1 MNRIAK
7 LFCLIACCFMLF
19 TNSPVNVFAQEEETV
34 EEIKQE
40 QEPVLEQEEN
50 EEEQEENFPDLAT
63 GLVAST
69 FTGIQTFSRWKP
81 GGGSKAHIDVRVA
94 GTLTIASKVNGV
106 TITSETINVQTSN
119 VTGSI
124 NGTSVSFTRKSGSG
138 KENEWR
144 ASISKTTPSSDV
156 ISISCTLTG
165 TNSKGQKISVPFS
178 ITYSGYST
186 LNGFILNCP
195 DKSGYDIDISAQN
208 ISESFTVDRTIEKE
222 WDDNNNQDNKRPDSI
237 QVQLK
242 ANGEN
247 YGDKITLNEENGWK
261 VELTDLPKYS
271 SGTNEIVY
279 TVVEDSVDNY
289 TPSYAYNGETITI
302 TNTITEIEKTSVTVN
317 KVWKDNDDQDRIR
330 PDRIKVYL
338 MIGDK
343 VIDSVH
349 LSEANQWTYTFT
361 NLDKYADGQEIVYTV
376 REFISDDLELPY
388 SSEIT
393 GSMAEGYTIT
403 NTHIPATIEKITV
416 SKTWEDLDD
425 NDRIR
430 PEDITVY
437 LYGNDSLYDSIV
449 LNEDNDWNSA
459 FINVPKYDKGEEINY
474 KIEEIDVEG
483 YTSEIKGNIT
493 EGFEIVNY
501 HEPEELDP
509 ITIQKVWV
517 DEDDKDE
524 IRPDSITVYLLAN
537 GDKECSLTL
546 TKEENWQV
554 TLEGLYK
561 YRDGEE
567 IEYTIVEEEV
577 EGYTSN
583 VDGFTITNT
592 HEVKEEEKKEEP
604 KKENPKKNNTNTGVT
619 SSLKTY
625 ISLFTISGLALILLS
640 KKRK

>member
-1 MNRIAK
+1 
-7 LFCLIACCFMLF
+7 
-19 TNSPVNVFAQEEETV
+19 
-34 EEIKQE
+34 
-40 QEPVLEQEEN
+40 
-50 EEEQEENFPDLAT
+50 
-63 GLVAST
+63 
-69 FTGIQTFSRWKP
+69 
-81 GGGSKAHIDVRVA
+81 
-94 GTLTIASKVNGV
+94 
-106 TITSETINVQTSN
+106 VQTSN

-124 NGTSVSFTRKSGSG
+124 NGSSVSFTRKSGSG

-144 ASISKTTPSSDV
+144 ASISKLAPSSDV

-165 TNSKGQKISVPFS
+165 TNSKGQKISVPFN

-186 LNGFILNCP
+186 LNGFIQNCP

-343 VIDSVH
+343 VVDSVH

-388 SSEIT
+388 ITEIT

-604 KKENPKKNNTNTGVT
+604 KKEDPKKNNTNTGVT

>member
-1 MNRIAK
+1 M
-7 LFCLIACCFMLF
+7 
-19 TNSPVNVFAQEEETV
+19 
-34 EEIKQE
+34 
-40 QEPVLEQEEN
+40 
-50 EEEQEENFPDLAT
+50 
-63 GLVAST
+63 
-69 FTGIQTFSRWKP
+69 
-81 GGGSKAHIDVRVA
+81 
-94 GTLTIASKVNGV
+94 
-106 TITSETINVQTSN
+106 
-119 VTGSI
+119 
-124 NGTSVSFTRKSGSG
+124 
-138 KENEWR
+138 
-144 ASISKTTPSSDV
+144 
-156 ISISCTLTG
+156 
-165 TNSKGQKISVPFS
+165 
-178 ITYSGYST
+178 
-186 LNGFILNCP
+186 NGFILNCP

-247 YGDKITLNEENGWK
+247 YGDKITLNEKNGWK

-343 VIDSVH
+343 VVDSVH

-459 FINVPKYDKGEEINY
+459 FTNVPKYDKGEEINY

-501 HEPEELDP
+501 HDPEQLDP
-509 ITIQKVWV
+509 ITIPKVWV
-517 DEDDKDE
+517 DQEDKDE

-546 TKEENWQV
+546 TKEEKWQV

-604 KKENPKKNNTNTGVT
+604 KKEDPKKNNTNTGVT

>member
-1 MNRIAK
+1 M
-7 LFCLIACCFMLF
+7 
-19 TNSPVNVFAQEEETV
+19 
-34 EEIKQE
+34 
-40 QEPVLEQEEN
+40 
-50 EEEQEENFPDLAT
+50 
-63 GLVAST
+63 
-69 FTGIQTFSRWKP
+69 
-81 GGGSKAHIDVRVA
+81 
-94 GTLTIASKVNGV
+94 

-144 ASISKTTPSSDV
+144 ASISKTTPSSVV
-156 ISISCTLTG
+156 ISISCILSG
-165 TNSKGQKISVPFS
+165 KNSKGQKISVPFS

-186 LNGFILNCP
+186 LNGFIQNCP
-195 DKSGYDIDISAQN
+195 DKSGYDIDIAAQT

-343 VIDSVH
+343 VVDSVH

-604 KKENPKKNNTNTGVT
+604 KKEDPKKNNTNTGVT

>member
-1 MNRIAK
+1 M
-7 LFCLIACCFMLF
+7 
-19 TNSPVNVFAQEEETV
+19 
-34 EEIKQE
+34 
-40 QEPVLEQEEN
+40 
-50 EEEQEENFPDLAT
+50 
-63 GLVAST
+63 
-69 FTGIQTFSRWKP
+69 
-81 GGGSKAHIDVRVA
+81 
-94 GTLTIASKVNGV
+94 
-106 TITSETINVQTSN
+106 
-119 VTGSI
+119 
-124 NGTSVSFTRKSGSG
+124 
-138 KENEWR
+138 
-144 ASISKTTPSSDV
+144 
-156 ISISCTLTG
+156 
-165 TNSKGQKISVPFS
+165 
-178 ITYSGYST
+178 
-186 LNGFILNCP
+186 NGFILNCP
-195 DKSGYDIDISAQN
+195 DKSGYDIDIAAQT

-343 VIDSVH
+343 VVDSVH

-393 GSMAEGYTIT
+393 GSMAERYTIT

-459 FINVPKYDKGEEINY
+459 FTNVPKYDKGEEINY

-501 HEPEELDP
+501 HDPEQLDP

-577 EGYTSN
+577 QGYTSN

-604 KKENPKKNNTNTGVT
+604 KKEDPKKNNTNTGVT

>member
-1 MNRIAK
+1 M
-7 LFCLIACCFMLF
+7 
-19 TNSPVNVFAQEEETV
+19 
-34 EEIKQE
+34 
-40 QEPVLEQEEN
+40 
-50 EEEQEENFPDLAT
+50 
-63 GLVAST
+63 
-69 FTGIQTFSRWKP
+69 
-81 GGGSKAHIDVRVA
+81 
-94 GTLTIASKVNGV
+94 
-106 TITSETINVQTSN
+106 
-119 VTGSI
+119 
-124 NGTSVSFTRKSGSG
+124 
-138 KENEWR
+138 
-144 ASISKTTPSSDV
+144 
-156 ISISCTLTG
+156 
-165 TNSKGQKISVPFS
+165 
-178 ITYSGYST
+178 
-186 LNGFILNCP
+186 
-195 DKSGYDIDISAQN
+195 
-208 ISESFTVDRTIEKE
+208 
-222 WDDNNNQDNKRPDSI
+222 
-237 QVQLK
+237 
-242 ANGEN
+242 
-247 YGDKITLNEENGWK
+247 
-261 VELTDLPKYS
+261 
-271 SGTNEIVY
+271 
-279 TVVEDSVDNY
+279 VEDSVDNY

-343 VIDSVH
+343 VVDSVH

-501 HEPEELDP
+501 HDPEQLDP

-577 EGYTSN
+577 EGYTSD

-604 KKENPKKNNTNTGVT
+604 KKEDPKKNNTNTGVT